1 MNNCENCHH
10 FNELIHWDEGIFY
23 QCMNGCKLWERCNK
37 CDPID
42 ESNNR
47 YMVDDAG
54 TLIDIQTRD
63 TYDIFEEFIDVL
75 NNLVRENEILEKRIE
90 AFELSDN
97 IADLECEVAKLI
109 TKQKNIL
116 TVIQELE
123 ENIRFDKKQG
133 IEKYPSYMVIDI
145 LNKIKEELK

>member
-1 MNNCENCHH
+1 M
-10 FNELIHWDEGIFY
+10 
-23 QCMNGCKLWERCNK
+23 
-37 CDPID
+37 ID

-90 AFELSDN
+90 VFELNDN
-97 IADLECEVAKLI
+97 ITNLEYEVAKLT
-109 TKQKNIL
+109 TKQKNVL
-116 TVIQELE
+116 AVIQELE
-123 ENIRFDKKQG
+123 ENIYFDKKQG
-133 IEKYPSYMVIDI
+133 IKKYPSHMVIYI
-145 LNKIKEELK
+145 LSKIREELK